1 MASKHSP
8 LLIFSQSNGTIS
20 NRWLSVPAMP
30 INSFSLTKALPKK
43 IFALRSGKMGE
54 TVSTENKIV
63 GEMAE
68 AVRDGKINNITVYFK

>member
-1 MASKHSP
+1 MLSSDDKDKKGNYYMEIP
-8 LLIFSQSNGTIS
+8 YDTDITI
-20 NRWLSVPAMP
+20 NDETLD
-30 INSFSLTKALPKK
+30 ITE
-43 IFALRSGKMGE
+43 GGE

>member
-1 MASKHSP
+1 MKQARIH
-8 LLIFSQSNGTIS
+8 LATTQ
-20 NRWLSVPAMP
+20 RVVDRVE
-30 INSFSLTKALPKK
+30 IN
-43 IFALRSGKMGE
+43 GE